1 MIEFFKGFSA
11 FFKGVKF
18 SISKLSIWFIVPIII
33 WLVLV
38 IGFAI
43 EISDWLIPLLYEII
57 ESVSGV
63 NLAAQNTDSGWI
75 DILKTGFRWGLIIVI
90 KILVWYLLG
99 RYMKYLIL
107 IILSPLFAYVSE
119 KTEEIITSN
128 KYPFS
133 IFQFM
138 KDVMRGA
145 GMAIRNMILETGII
159 IIAGIISFVLPVISP
174 LILVVLFFVNSYFM
188 AFNFFDYVAERKRM
202 DIGHSIRYMR
212 ENKMTL
218 LGFGVAY
225 NIVSWIPLLDWVLAP
240 ISAAAGAVIADKEL
254 PEGKSSMSFR

>member
-1 MIEFFKGFSA
+1 MNEFIRGFNA
-11 FFKGVKF
+11 FFRGAKF
-18 SISKLSIWFIVPIII
+18 SVTKLSIWFIVPIII

-38 IGFAI
+38 IGLAI
-43 EISDWLIPLLYEII
+43 ELSDWLIPLIYEII

-63 NLAAQNTDSGWI
+63 NLASQNTDSGWI

-107 IILSPLFAYVSE
+107 IILSPLFAYISE
-119 KTEEIITSN
+119 KTEEIITGN

-138 KDVMRGA
+138 KDVVRGA
-145 GMAIRNMILETGII
+145 GIAIRNMILETGIV

-174 LILVVLFFVNSYFM
+174 LILVLLFLVNSYFM

-202 DIGHSIRYMR
+202 NIGQSIRYMR

-225 NIVSWIPLLDWVLAP
+225 NIVSWMPLLDWVLAP
-240 ISAAAGAVIADKEL
+240 ISAAAGAVIADMEL
-254 PEGKSSMSFR
+254 PKGKNSTSFV